1 MINMVYHAKMEIV
14 HMKKF
19 REQYA
24 HCVGGK
30 AVTEKP
36 DCERVMTSC
45 KEKCRW
51 TCQNSSTHY
60 IQWGGIH
67 LHSHSED
74 CQSWSI

>member
-1 MINMVYHAKMEIV
+1 MVYHAKMEIV

-45 KEKCRW
+45 KEKCR
-51 TCQNSSTHY
+51 
-60 IQWGGIH
+60 
-67 LHSHSED
+67 
-74 CQSWSI
+74 